1 MIGELCLL
9 LRTFREAFPRSA
21 TFAWFVVAIFGFIVR
36 LDHHGVSSSI
46 RWLRL
51 LPGTYE
57 GFLAFF
63 RSGALKI
70 DKIVTHWLQLVVQQG
85 AARTRGGAFILIGDG
100 IKIAKEAKFMPGVKK
115 LHQDSE
121 NSSKAP
127 WIFGHHF
134 GVLGMLVANRDKAFC
149 VPVMAELH
157 EGAEALRQLQ
167 GKDTNKEGSAKI
179 TVVTLMANLAKDIV
193 GKLKGPCVAVLDAY
207 FAVGPAFAIAK
218 NLLGSKGERLLH
230 IITRAK
236 SNIVAREEK
245 PEAYG
250 GRGRPRQY
258 GKRIKLNELFT
269 TRADDFSTVTVNTY
283 GETKRLEILCL
294 DLVWQAIREKL
305 RFVLIKDDTSTF
317 ILICSD
323 LSMSPEEIVE
333 LYAYRFKIEVTFKMV
348 KHIIGGLYYHFWTKA
363 WPENVAKALTVA
375 DLEHMND
382 KSKQLIAGAM
392 NAIEGFVN
400 IALIATGLLQIL
412 ALQHAERI
420 LRLHHWWMR
429 TYPRDVP
436 SEEMVKTVIQ
446 HEFYHNFRKFKHTAI
461 YRIIQNK
468 RNKNTTE
475 PLKMAA

>member
-1 MIGELCLL
+1 MIGQLCLL
-9 LRTFREAFPRSA
+9 LKTFREAFPRSA

-51 LPGTYE
+51 FPGTYE

-70 DKIVTHWLQLVVQQG
+70 DKIVTHWLKLVAQQG
-85 AARTRGGAFILIGDG
+85 AARTRAGAFILIGDG
-100 IKIAKEAKFMPGVKK
+100 IKVAKEAKFMPGVKK
-115 LHQDSE
+115 LHQESE
-121 NSSKAP
+121 NSSKTP

-134 GVLGMLVANRDKAFC
+134 GVLGMLVANKDKAFC

-167 GKDTNKEGSAKI
+167 GKDADKDASGKI
-179 TVVTLMANLAKDIV
+179 TVVSLMANLAKAAA
-193 GKLKGPCVAVLDAY
+193 GKLKEPCVAVLDAY
-207 FAVGPAFAIAK
+207 FAVGPAFAIART
-218 NLLGSKGERLLH
+218 LLGSKGKRLLH

-236 SNIVAREEK
+236 NNIVAREEK
-245 PEAYG
+245 PQAYG
-250 GRGRPRQY
+250 GRGRPCKY
-258 GKRIKLNELFT
+258 GQRIKLNELFT
-269 TRADDFSTVTVNTY
+269 TRADDFSTVTVSIY
-283 GETKRLEILCL
+283 GEIKKLEILCL
-294 DLVWQAIREKL
+294 DLVWQAIQERL
-305 RFVLIKDDTSTF
+305 RFVMVKDDTSTF

-323 LSMSPEEIVE
+323 LNMSPEEIVE
-333 LYAYRFKIEVTFKMV
+333 LYACRFKIEVTFKMV
-348 KHIIGGLYYHFWTKA
+348 KHIIGGLYYHFWTTA
-363 WPENVAKALTVA
+363 WRDNVAKALTVA

-382 KSKQLIAGAM
+382 RNKKLICGAM

-420 LRLHHWWMR
+420 LHIHHWWMR

-468 RNKNTTE
+468 RKKNTTE

>member
-1 MIGELCLL
+1 MIGQLCLL
-9 LRTFREAFPRSA
+9 LRTFRTAFPRSA

-70 DKIVTHWLQLVVQQG
+70 DKMVTHWLKLVMRQG
-85 AARTRGGAFILIGDG
+85 VARTRAGAYILIGDG

-115 LHQDSE
+115 LHQESE

-134 GVLGMLVANRDKAFC
+134 GVVGMLIANKDKAFC

-167 GKDTNKEGSAKI
+167 GKDLDKEDDEKI
-179 TVVTLMANLAKDIV
+179 TVVSLMANLIKDV
-193 GKLKGPCVAVLDAY
+193 AGKLQGPCVAVLDAY

-218 NLLGSKGERLLH
+218 TLLDSKGERLLH
-230 IITRAK
+230 IVTRAK
-236 SNIVAREEK
+236 SNIVAREER
-245 PEAYG
+245 PQAYS
-250 GRGRPRQY
+250 GRGRPCQY
-258 GKRIKLNELFT
+258 GKQIKLDELFM
-269 TRADDFSTVTVNTY
+269 TRVDDFSTIIVNTY
-283 GETKRLEILCL
+283 GETKRLGILCL
-294 DLVWQAIREKL
+294 DLVWQPIQEKL
-305 RFVLIKDDTSTF
+305 RFVLVKDGTSTF

-323 LSMSPEEIVE
+323 LNMSPEEIVE
-333 LYAYRFKIEVTFKMV
+333 LYACRFKIEVTFKMI
-348 KHIIGGLYYHFWTKA
+348 KHIIGGLYYHFWTTA

-375 DLEHMND
+375 DLEHTND
-382 KSKQLIAGAM
+382 RSKKLIAGAM

-400 IALIATGLLQIL
+400 MALIATGLLQIL

-420 LRLHHWWMR
+420 LHLHQWWMR

-461 YRIIQNK
+461 YQIIQNK
-468 RNKNTTE
+468 RNKNKTV
-475 PLKMAA
+475 PVKMAA

>member
-1 MIGELCLL
+1 MIGQLCLL
-9 LRTFREAFPRSA
+9 LRTFRAAFPRSA

-51 LPGTYE
+51 LPVTYE

-70 DKIVTHWLQLVVQQG
+70 DRIVTHWLKLVVQRG
-85 AARTRGGAFILIGDG
+85 AARTRAGAFILIGDG
-100 IKIAKEAKFMPGVKK
+100 IKIAKEAKLMPGVKK
-115 LHQDSE
+115 LHQESE

-134 GVLGMLVANRDKAFC
+134 GVLGMLVANKDKAFC

-167 GKDTNKEGSAKI
+167 GKDLDKEVSGKI
-179 TVVTLMANLAKDIV
+179 TVVSLMANLIKDV
-193 GKLKGPCVAVLDAY
+193 AGKLKEPCVAVLDAY
-207 FAVGPAFAIAK
+207 FAVGSAFAIART
-218 NLLGSKGERLLH
+218 LLNSKGERLLH
-230 IITRAK
+230 IVTRAK
-236 SNIVAREEK
+236 SNIVAREER
-245 PEAYG
+245 PQVYG

-258 GKRIKLNELFT
+258 GKRIKLDELFT
-269 TRADDFSTVTVNTY
+269 THADDFSTITVNTY
-283 GETKRLEILCL
+283 GDTKMLEILCL

-323 LSMSPEEIVE
+323 LNMSPEEIVE
-333 LYAYRFKIEVTFKMV
+333 LYASRFKIEVTFKMV
-348 KHIIGGLYYHFWTKA
+348 KHIIGGLYYHFWTTA
-363 WPENVAKALTVA
+363 WPENITKALTVA
-375 DLEHMND
+375 DLEQMND
-382 KSKQLIAGAM
+382 RSKKLISGAM

-400 IALIATGLLQIL
+400 IALIATGMLQIL

-420 LRLHHWWMR
+420 LQLHQWWMR

-461 YRIIQNK
+461 YQIIRNK
-468 RNKNTTE
+468 RNKTKTE

>member
-1 MIGELCLL
+1 MIGQLCLL
-9 LRTFREAFPRSA
+9 LMTFREAFPRSA
-21 TFAWFVVAIFGFIVR
+21 TFSWFVVAIFGFIVR

-51 LPGTYE
+51 LPDTYE

-63 RSGALKI
+63 RSGALRI
-70 DKIVTHWLQLVVQQG
+70 DKIVDCWLKLVMDQRAV
-85 AARTRGGAFILIGDG
+85 RTRAGAFILIGDG
-100 IKIAKEAKFMPGVKK
+100 IKVAKEAKFMPGVKK

-121 NSSKAP
+121 NSNKAP

-149 VPVMAELH
+149 VPLMAELH
-157 EGAEALRQLQ
+157 EGAEALRKLQ
-167 GKDTNKEGSAKI
+167 CKDVNKEESAKI
-179 TVVTLMANLAKDIV
+179 TVVTLMADLIKDIAE
-193 GKLKGPCVAVLDAY
+193 KLQEPCVAVLDAY
-207 FAVGPAFAIAK
+207 FAVGPAFAIARTR
-218 NLLGSKGERLLH
+218 LGNKGERLLH

-245 PEAYG
+245 PRAYG
-250 GRGRPRQY
+250 GRGRPCTH

-269 TRADDFSTVTVNTY
+269 TRADEFSTVTVNTY
-283 GETKRLEILCL
+283 GETKKLEILCL
-294 DLVWQAIREKL
+294 DLVWPAIQERL
-305 RFVLIKDDTSTF
+305 RFILIKDDTSTF
-317 ILICSD
+317 ILVCSD
-323 LSMSPEEIVE
+323 LNMSPEEIIK

-363 WPENVAKALTVA
+363 WRDNVATALTVA
-375 DLEHMND
+375 DLEHMSD
-382 KSKQLIAGAM
+382 KSKQLIASAM

-412 ALQHAERI
+412 ALQQSDRI
-420 LRLHHWWMR
+420 LQLHHWWMR

-468 RNKNTTE
+468 RNKNK
-475 PLKMAA
+475 PDVWKMAA

>member
-1 MIGELCLL
+1 MIGQLCLL
-9 LRTFREAFPRSA
+9 LMTFREAFPRSA

-51 LPGTYE
+51 LPSTYE

-70 DKIVTHWLQLVVQQG
+70 DKIVNHWLQLVVHQG
-85 AARTRGGAFILIGDG
+85 AVRTRAGSFVLIGDG
-100 IKIAKEAKFMPGVKK
+100 IKVAKEAKFMPGVKK

-121 NSSKAP
+121 NSNKAP

-134 GVLGMLVANRDKAFC
+134 GVLGMLVANRNKAFC
-149 VPVMAELH
+149 IPVMAELH

-167 GKDTNKEGSAKI
+167 GKNANKENLEKI
-179 TVVTLMANLAKDIV
+179 TVVTLMVDLVKDIAE
-193 GKLKGPCVAVLDAY
+193 KLKEPCVAVLDAY

-218 NLLGSKGERLLH
+218 TKLSDKGERLLH

-245 PEAYG
+245 PPVYG
-250 GRGRPRQY
+250 GRGRPCKY
-258 GKRIKLNELFT
+258 GKQIKLKELFA
-269 TRADDFSTVTVNTY
+269 TRADEFSTVTVNTY

-294 DLVWQAIREKL
+294 DLVWQTIQEKL
-305 RFVLIKDDTSTF
+305 RFVLIKDDSSTF

-323 LSMSPEEIVE
+323 LNMSPEEIIE
-333 LYAYRFKIEVTFKMV
+333 LYACRFKIEVTFKMV

-363 WPENVAKALTVA
+363 WRDNDATALTVA

-382 KSKQLIAGAM
+382 KSKKLISGAM

-400 IALIATGLLQIL
+400 IALIATGMLQIL
-412 ALQHAERI
+412 ALQHADRI
-420 LRLHHWWMR
+420 LQLHQWWMR

-468 RNKNTTE
+468 RSKNK
-475 PLKMAA
+475 PDLWKMAV

>member
-1 MIGELCLL
+1 MIGQLCLL

-21 TFAWFVVAIFGFIVR
+21 TFSWFVVAVFGFIVR

-70 DKIVTHWLQLVVQQG
+70 DKIVIHWLKLVAQQG
-85 AARTRGGAFILIGDG
+85 AVRTRSGAYILIGDG

-149 VPVMAELH
+149 IPVTAELH

-167 GKDTNKEGSAKI
+167 GKDVNKEELGKI
-179 TVVTLMANLAKDIV
+179 TVVTLMANLAKDIA
-193 GKLKGPCVAVLDAY
+193 GKLKEPCVAVLDAY

-218 NLLGSKGERLLH
+218 TLLGIKGERLLH
-230 IITRAK
+230 IVTRAK
-236 SNIVAREEK
+236 SNIVAREET
-245 PEAYG
+245 PQAYG
-250 GRGRPRQY
+250 GRGRPNKY

-269 TRADDFSTVTVNTY
+269 TRADDFSTITVNTY
-283 GETKRLEILCL
+283 GETKKLEILCL
-294 DLVWQAIREKL
+294 DLVWQAVEEKL
-305 RFVLIKDDTSTF
+305 RFVLIRDDTSTF
-317 ILICSD
+317 ILMCSD
-323 LSMSPEEIVE
+323 LGMSPEEIVE
-333 LYAYRFKIEVTFKMV
+333 LYASRFKIEVTFKMV

-363 WPENVAKALTVA
+363 WPDNVAKALTVA

-382 KSKQLIAGAM
+382 KSKKLISGAM
-392 NAIEGFVN
+392 NAIEAFVN

-412 ALQHAERI
+412 ALKHAERI
-420 LRLHHWWMR
+420 LKLHHWWMR

-475 PLKMAA
+475 PWKMAA